1 MKKSFLLMLLLLGL
15 GLAQTGSKVLGQNL
29 PLEGATQIKA
39 PEERI
44 LRALSITEGKR
55 CQIFEGWSF
64 KAATAGDYSKLIEA
78 SYAKLKEA
86 GWKLEPKGQL
96 SQGGSN
102 VEAFKLVGV
111 KNEQVLAYWLLTG
124 GATQLIWCKLG

>member
-1 MKKSFLLMLLLLGL
+1 MTLA
-15 GLAQTGSKVLGQNL
+15 LAQTGSKVLGQNL
-29 PLEGATQIKA
+29 PLEGATQVKA

-64 KAATAGDYSKLIEA
+64 KAATAGDYSRLIEA
-78 SYAKLKEA
+78 SYARLKEA

-96 SQGGSN
+96 SQGGAN
-102 VEAFKLVGV
+102 VEAFKLIGA
-111 KNEQVLAYWLLTG
+111 KNQQVLAYWLLAG
-124 GATQLIWCKLG
+124 GATQLIWCSLG

>member
-1 MKKSFLLMLLLLGL
+1 LLLLGSV
-15 GLAQTGSKVLGQNL
+15 LAQTGSKVLGQNL
-29 PLEGATQIKA
+29 PLDGAVVVKA

-64 KAATAGDYSKLIEA
+64 KAATAGEYSKLIEA
-78 SYAKLKEA
+78 SYAKIKAA

-102 VEAFKLVGV
+102 VEVFKLVGA
-111 KNEQVLAYWLLTG
+111 KNEQVLAYWLLAG
-124 GATQLIWCKLG
+124 GATQLIWCRLG